1 MGIAIALRGVNV
13 DIDGVMTSAGNALTD
28 TVFTCIERELD
39 DHSVANRER
48 QIVDGDTDTQVLM
61 LTHING

>member
-1 MGIAIALRGVNV
+1 MGIALRGVNV
-13 DIDGVMTSAGNALTD
+13 DINGVMASAGDALTD

-48 QIVDGDTDTQVLM
+48 QIADGDADIDAT
-61 LTHING
+61 